1 MPHIT
6 VKMWP
11 GKTEEQKKQLTELLV
26 NDIMQ
31 VTGAPLDGVS
41 VIIEDVEPEVWDAEV
56 CKKELAP
63 KKNLLY
69 KAPGYPFE

>member
-11 GKTEEQKKQLTELLV
+11 GRTEEQKQQIADALTREL
-26 NDIMQ
+26 MATAG
-31 VTGAPLDGVS
+31 VTADAVS

>member
-41 VIIEDVEPEVWDAEV
+41 VIIEDVEPDAWQAEV
-56 CKKELAP
+56 CEKELAP
-63 KKNLLY
+63 KKNLMY